1 MGVRDNPR
9 LLLLSAR
16 GDDEMTITAIQQ
28 GDQFFLPV
36 IIKEGET
43 EITPENADDVRV
55 KIGSFLDSLSSGEL
69 AYGEIED
76 PDDSESSIFVWLF
89 PVTQDRSLSWGSGE
103 VGMQVGFKRGSTTRM
118 SKVEKVWIDTS
129 IITEEW

>member
-1 MGVRDNPR
+1 
-9 LLLLSAR
+9 
-16 GDDEMTITAIQQ
+16 MTITAIQQ

-43 EITPENADDVRV
+43 EITPDNVDDVRI

-69 AYGEIED
+69 AYGQID
-76 PDDSESSIFVWLF
+76 NPDYNAATNNTVPEQIFVWLF
-89 PVTQDRSLSWGSGE
+89 PITQERSLSLNQGE
-103 VGMQVGFKRGSTTRM
+103 VGMQVAFKRGSTIRK
-118 SKVEKVWIDTS
+118 SKDAKVWIDSS